1 MLRPPMAYAYSVD
14 GVNRLVRV
22 SISGEFTRKE
32 AAAIT
37 KDLSDDARVAAD
49 FCELIDMS
57 AVTSIEGVPSNHIR
71 QRAGTQLLPVSRRAF
86 VAPQPAIYGL
96 CRMFATFREMADG
109 SEPVAV
115 FRTTCEAEEWLGVA
129 RTP

>member
-1 MLRPPMAYAYSVD
+1 MAYVYSVD
-14 GVNRLVRV
+14 GVKRLVRV
-22 SISGEFTRKE
+22 SISGEFTRTE
-32 AAAIT
+32 ATAIT
-37 KDLSDDARVAAD
+37 KDLAGDARVAAD

-57 AVTSIEGVPSNHIR
+57 AVTSIENVGTSHIR
-71 QRAGTQLLPVSRRAF
+71 QRASTQLLPVSRRAF

-109 SEPVAV
+109 AEPVAV
-115 FRTTCEAEEWLGVA
+115 FRTTDEAEEWLGVA